1 MVEAIHRIG
10 HVIGER
16 ATAEC
21 VESLLVRAKAL
32 GVDYVQGFA
41 AAILASIAGR
51 PRREVPARCI
61 RGRWR

>member
-41 AAILASIAGR
+41 AATPRPFDAAGTHDATEGSLKAAL
-51 PRREVPARCI
+51 P
-61 RGRWR
+61 